1 MNGTPSGRV
10 LSWDVLAVLG
20 YAAAV
25 APLQWIGMP
34 SPIRIALLTPLL
46 LFLPG
51 FTLSTVLF
59 PRQPT
64 GGGSRANGMYS
75 RLSGSGSAG
84 DGETS
89 RLGIVERTALGVG
102 LSVGILPLF
111 AFGFELALGEIAGP
125 IIAVTAVFSGVMA
138 LIGGLRRSRVPE
150 KDRFDIPI
158 WQWTDEITASV
169 SEESPG
175 VAAINVA
182 LAVSVVLALGAVGVA
197 FAVPQEGATF
207 TEFSVGTEQDGEFV
221 TDDYPDE
228 LAVGETAEP
237 ALLIENRER
246 EVVEYHVVAR
256 FERVQDGT
264 VVAAEEAGGFSVT
277 VEPGETA
284 VETHRV
290 TPPMTG
296 EDVRLRFL
304 LYRNEPETGLGTEP
318 AYRSVHVWIDVE

>member
-25 APLQWIGMP
+25 APLQWIGLPP
-34 SPIRIALLTPLL
+34 SVRIALLTPLL

-51 FTLSTVLF
+51 YALSTVLF
-59 PRQPT
+59 PKRPAE
-64 GGGSRANGMYS
+64 GGSRVNSGFG
-75 RLSGSGSAG
+75 RLGGRGSTADDSGSRI
-84 DGETS
+84 DM
-89 RLGIVERTALGVG
+89 IERTALGVG
-102 LSVGILPLF
+102 LSLGLLPLF
-111 AFGFELALGEIAGP
+111 AFAFDLVLGRVVGP
-125 IIAVTAVFSGVMA
+125 IIVVSAVFSALMA
-138 LIGGLRRSRVPE
+138 LIGGFRRSRLPE
-150 KDRFDIPI
+150 SDRFEVPI
-158 WQWTDEITASV
+158 WRWYDDLTAAVVDEQ
-169 SEESPG
+169 PR
-175 VAAINVA
+175 VAVVNVA

-207 TEFSVGTEQDGEFV
+207 TEFAVGSEEGGEFV
-221 TDDYPDE
+221 TDEYPDG

-256 FERVQDGT
+256 FERVEDGA

-277 VEPGETA
+277 VEPGETV

-304 LYRNEPETGLGTEP
+304 LYREEPQTSLGTEP

>member
-1 MNGTPSGRV
+1 M
-10 LSWDVLAVLG
+10 LG
-20 YAAAV
+20 YAAAI

-34 SPIRIALLTPLL
+34 SPIRIALLTPVL

-59 PRQPT
+59 PRESARDD
-64 GGGSRANGMYS
+64 SRANSSYS
-75 RLSGSGSAG
+75 RLRGNRSAA
-84 DGETS
+84 DGGTS
-89 RLGIVERTALGVG
+89 RLDIIERTALGVG
-102 LSVGILPLF
+102 LSVGLLPLF
-111 AFGFELALGEIAGP
+111 AFAFDLTLGRVVGP
-125 IIAVTAVFSGVMA
+125 IIVVTAAFSAVMA
-138 LIGGLRRSRVPE
+138 IIGGFRRSRVPE
-150 KDRFDIPI
+150 NDRFEIPI
-158 WQWTDEITASV
+158 GRWFDELTAAV

-175 VAAINVA
+175 VAAVNVA

-207 TEFSVGTEQDGEFV
+207 TEFAVGSEQGGEFV

-237 ALLIENRER
+237 ALLIENHER

-304 LYRNEPETGLGTEP
+304 LYRDEPQTGLGTEP